1 MAPTIVLRDGRL
13 FLVVGSPGGSYIP
26 SAVTQ
31 VILNVI
37 DFKMNAQDAVDAP
50 RIHHQW
56 LPDTLKCEN
65 GISPD
70 TIAILK
76 ARGYNVDFSPAVVL
90 ARVEAILADGGWLQG
105 GSDGRAVGKA
115 EGY

>member
-1 MAPTIVLRDGRL
+1 
-13 FLVVGSPGGSYIP
+13 VV
-26 SAVTQ
+26 
-31 VILNVI
+31 LNVI

-56 LPDTLKCEN
+56 LPDKLKCES

-76 ARGYNVDFSPAVVL
+76 ARGYDVDFSPAVVL
-90 ARVEAILADGGWLQG
+90 ARVEAILADDGWLQG
-105 GSDGRAVGKA
+105 GSDGRAIGKA
-115 EGY
+115 AGY